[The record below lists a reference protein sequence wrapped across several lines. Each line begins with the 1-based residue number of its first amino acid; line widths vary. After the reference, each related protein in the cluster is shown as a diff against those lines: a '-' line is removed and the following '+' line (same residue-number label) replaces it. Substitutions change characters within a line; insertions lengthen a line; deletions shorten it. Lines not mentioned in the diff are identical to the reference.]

1 MAGAAWSQGA
11 LAAFGQDTLHL
22 LMSREPPGPPS
33 RFVLRLAAFLAQ
45 LGNAACLLSGTIAF
59 VLVWQN
65 QSAGAKYVIAWAGVA
80 MLGII
85 FGGFMPRGGMI
96 SLLATVLI
104 TGGFGGLLAWLPYPV
119 LASLLRILPPG
130 DIDMIFELTSYAGFG
145 LIGVAALGLL
155 SIPQAVKYGRWLH
168 TPDATRT
175 GYSMMFAAVMPVPET
190 DRGWQAPSGP
200 RTHGGGTGTY
210 QPVPSHGQ
218 APMGPS
224 RTSVWVVPSAPPEIR
239 RSRRRMYFALAGFAI
254 GVGAGTGV
262 LVSGKQK
269 RRAPVVVKVDPTSTD
284 EGRAK
289 SDGPPAEEA
298 STKSVTT
305 TNPGSG
311 SGSAGTNPVTESNP
325 GSGSGSGAEGS
336 GSAVTVAPTM
346 PARPTPAVTATQFLE
361 THVGHIVAGDV
372 AELTKSLHGSVFGF
386 GIDGTAVAEG
396 RDAVAKLIAADFGE
410 KPKIE
415 KVYAG
420 VGDDGD
426 RAWIALEL
434 KLNGRKVAV
443 SELAVFEANTW
454 TIRATC
460 WGELIPD
467 ADATQRAILF
477 TLPEVSPVPAGV
489 DGPPEL
495 SKAVR
500 DGFGEKSKLLAM
512 RSAHPQ
518 AVNIGSGPGQRIVGG
533 EKILARKGGGYRIS
547 PRGSIRIVATDK
559 ETAFAAL
566 VVNFTTKSKTSA
578 MDITQPLR
586 MLAIL
591 RLEPEGW
598 RIVSAH
604 WSNGGPI
611 R

>member
-1 MAGAAWSQGA
+1 
-11 LAAFGQDTLHL
+11 
-22 LMSREPPGPPS
+22 
-33 RFVLRLAAFLAQ
+33 VLRLAAFLAQ
-45 LGNAACLLSGTIAF
+45 LSNAACLLAGTIAF

-65 QSAGAKYVIAWAGVA
+65 QSGGAKYVIAWAGVA

-104 TGGFGGLLAWLPYPV
+104 TAGFGGLLAWLPYPV

-130 DIDMIFELTSYAGFG
+130 DIDMIFELTSYVGFG
-145 LIGVAALGLL
+145 LVGVAALGLL

-175 GYSMMFAAVMPVPET
+175 GYSMMFTAVAPVPET
-190 DRGWQAPSGP
+190 DRGWQAPSAP

-210 QPVPSHGQ
+210 QPVPAYGQ

-262 LVSGKQK
+262 LVSGTQK
-269 RRAPVVVKVDPTSTD
+269 RRAPVVVKAEPTTNVKANPPPTDDPTKKV
-284 EGRAK
+284 G
-289 SDGPPAEEA
+289 
-298 STKSVTT
+298 TT
-305 TNPGSG
+305 TNAGVGSG
-311 SGSAGTNPVTESNP
+311 SGSASPVTEVPAAS
-325 GSGSGSGAEGS
+325 GSGAAGAGSGSGAEVV
-336 GSAVTVAPTM
+336 VTT
-346 PARPTPAVTATQFLE
+346 PARPTPAVPATQFLE
-361 THVGHIVAGDV
+361 THVGHIVAGNI

-396 RDAVAKLIAADFGE
+396 RDAVAKQIAADFGE
-410 KPKIE
+410 KPTIE

-443 SELAVFEANTW
+443 TELAMFEADAW

-460 WGELIPD
+460 WAELIPD
-467 ADATQRAILF
+467 ADAIQRAILF

-500 DGFGEKSKLLAM
+500 DGFGDKAKLLAM

-547 PRGSIRIVATDK
+547 PRGSIRIVTADK

-591 RLEPEGW
+591 RVEPEGW
-598 RIVSAH
+598 RIVSAQ

>member
-1 MAGAAWSQGA
+1 
-11 LAAFGQDTLHL
+11 
-22 LMSREPPGPPS
+22 MSREPPGPPS

-59 VLVWQN
+59 VLIWQN
-65 QSAGAKYVIAWAGVA
+65 QSGGAKYVIAWAGVA

-104 TGGFGGLLAWLPYPV
+104 TAGFGAVLAWLPYPV

-130 DIDMIFELTSYAGFG
+130 DIDMIFELTSYVGFG
-145 LIGVAALGLL
+145 LVGVAALGLL

-190 DRGWQAPSGP
+190 DRGWHAPSAP
-200 RTHGGGTGTY
+200 PTHGGGTGTY
-210 QPVPSHGQ
+210 QPVPAYGQ
-218 APMGPS
+218 APLGPS

-269 RRAPVVVKVDPTSTD
+269 RRAPVVAKADPTA
-284 EGRAK
+284 EGRVNA
-289 SDGPPAEEA
+289 DGPSDADRGTPPVAN
-298 STKSVTT
+298 
-305 TNPGSG
+305 TNPGTGSAAPDAGTTALASG
-311 SGSAGTNPVTESNP
+311 SGI
-325 GSGSGSGAEGS
+325 GSGAEGS
-336 GSAVTVAPTM
+336 GSGAGAAVTVAPTM

-361 THVGHIVAGDV
+361 THVGHIVAGNI
-372 AELTKSLHGSVFGF
+372 AEITKSLHGSVFGF

-410 KPKIE
+410 SPTVE

-443 SELAVFEANTW
+443 TELAMFEGAAW

-460 WGELIPD
+460 WAELIPD
-467 ADATQRAILF
+467 ADAIQRAILF

-500 DGFGEKSKLLAM
+500 DAFGDKTKLLAL

-533 EKILARKGGGYRIS
+533 EKILARKGGGYRIA
-547 PRGSIRIVATDK
+547 PRGSIRLVAADK

-591 RLEPEGW
+591 RVEPEGW
-598 RIVSAH
+598 RIVSAQ

>member
-1 MAGAAWSQGA
+1 
-11 LAAFGQDTLHL
+11 
-22 LMSREPPGPPS
+22 MSREPPGPPS

-59 VLVWQN
+59 VLIWQN
-65 QSAGAKYVIAWAGVA
+65 QSGGAKYVIAWAGVA

-104 TGGFGGLLAWLPYPV
+104 TAGFGGLLAWLPYPV

-130 DIDMIFELTSYAGFG
+130 DIDMIFELTSYVGFG
-145 LIGVAALGLL
+145 LVGVAALGLL

-190 DRGWQAPSGP
+190 DRGWQAPSAP
-200 RTHGGGTGTY
+200 HTHGGGTGTY
-210 QPVPSHGQ
+210 QPVPAYGQ
-218 APMGPS
+218 APLGPS

-269 RRAPVVVKVDPTSTD
+269 RRAPVVAKVDPTTV
-284 EGRAK
+284 EGGRAK
-289 SDGPPAEEA
+289 SGSPPTEEPSRKVVA
-298 STKSVTT
+298 SS
-305 TNPGSG
+305 NPG
-311 SGSAGTNPVTESNP
+311 V
-325 GSGSGSGAEGS
+325 GSGSGSGGASPVTALTAGSGSGAAAEGS
-336 GSAVTVAPTM
+336 GSGAAPAVIT

-361 THVGHIVAGDV
+361 AHVGHIVAGNV

-396 RDAVAKLIAADFGE
+396 REAVAKQIAADLGAQ
-410 KPKIE
+410 PTIE

-434 KLNGRKVAV
+434 KINGRKVAV
-443 SELAVFEANTW
+443 TELAMFEGSAW

-467 ADATQRAILF
+467 ADAIQRAILF

-500 DGFGEKSKLLAM
+500 DGFGDKAKLLAM

-533 EKILARKGGGYRIS
+533 EKILARKGGGYRIA
-547 PRGSIRIVATDK
+547 PRGSIRLVVTDK

-591 RLEPEGW
+591 RMESDGW
-598 RIVSAH
+598 RIVSAQ